1 VICGVL
7 LLAPR
12 ILTIHS
18 LLCRMVLKSTN
29 HRYVVY
35 TDTAPYQ
42 WQISIIKRIAG
53 RSISSMPWGCMRL
66 CCDLDCKPTRSFQ
79 VFDSI
84 YTAHATE
91 QRQLVIHWCVSSPET
106 VVQSTVTC

>member
-1 VICGVL
+1 
-7 LLAPR
+7 
-12 ILTIHS
+12 
-18 LLCRMVLKSTN
+18 
-29 HRYVVY
+29 
-35 TDTAPYQ
+35 
-42 WQISIIKRIAG
+42 
-53 RSISSMPWGCMRL
+53 MPWGCMRL